1 MLRGMGFSNN
11 TPIYLASGTLYKEE
25 SYLEPLRK
33 MFPLLETK
41 WSLATA
47 DELDPIKV
55 HFVVCLVFSLIQTLY
70 TYPPLCVFRAIL
82 RGWLLWT
89 TCYACIVKYL

>member
-25 SYLEPLRK
+25 RYLEPLRK

-47 DELDPIKV
+47 DELAPIKV
-55 HFVVCLVFSLIQTLY
+55 HCVTCLVFSLVQTLY
-70 TYPPLCVFRAIL
+70 PHLFFRAIL